1 MYLKKKLA
9 ITTYSYLANN
19 SYEYYLPP
27 EPQPQEP
34 ASEEEEEEEDENF
47 DFGEVLDPVLS
58 RSNSASSSRAASP
71 VRSPNMFSG
80 FEDNNDVCKYIL
92 F

>member
-1 MYLKKKLA
+1 MKKKKLA

-34 ASEEEEEEEDENF
+34 ASEEEEDFED
-47 DFGEVLDPVLS
+47 GVVLDPTLN
-58 RSNSASSSRAASP
+58 RSNSSSSSTAASP
-71 VRSPNMFSG
+71 VRSPNVFSG
-80 FEDNNDVCKYIL
+80 FEDNDGCKYFL